1 MNARWT
7 KQSGGGRPYETMANY
22 THDLIVIGAG
32 SGGLGAAGFGG
43 AIGLKVA
50 LIDRTRENY
59 GGDCL
64 NYGCVPS
71 KALLHVAAQFAGAR
85 QATKFGLDIEGKAD
99 FGKVMEYIHGQQ
111 SIIRAHETPEYLTRE
126 YGLECLVGEA
136 MLTGRKEVS
145 VNDRKLTAPRIVLAS
160 GSKPRHLS
168 VPGVEAVKQYDN
180 ESVFSELQ
188 ELPEHLVIVG
198 GGPNSCE
205 MAQAFRRLGSQV
217 TLLNRGDRILERDPA
232 PAAAVLHRK
241 LKAEGVKIRNLTEIV
256 RFRDA
261 HTAVLKKDGLADGD
275 LSFTHLIVG
284 IGREVRTS
292 GLGLELAGVH
302 VTDGKIVT
310 DAYYRTSNKSIF
322 AIGDAYG
329 AEMFSHGAEKH
340 NTDLWTNLLS
350 PIDRKHQLKHF
361 SWVTFT
367 DPEVATFG
375 LTPAQMKEQ
384 GLDYETVTQSF
395 DHDDRAVAAD
405 YRDSVLL
412 LYLSKPRFGS
422 SKVLGGCMAAPGAGE
437 MIQELLLLNQ
447 FDLPYGKLTNKIYAY
462 PVGSRINQKP
472 ARDRAQDRLL
482 SPLTKRLLQAA
493 YRLQNR

>member
-1 MNARWT
+1 
-7 KQSGGGRPYETMANY
+7 MANY
-22 THDLIVIGAG
+22 THDLVVIGAG

-50 LIDRTRENY
+50 LIDKTARHY

-64 NYGCVPS
+64 NFGCVPS

-85 QATKFGLDIEGKAD
+85 QATKFGLQIEGRAD
-99 FGKVMEYIHGQQ
+99 FSQVMEYITGRQDV
-111 SIIRAHETPEYLTRE
+111 IRTHETPEYLAKE

-136 MLTGRKEVS
+136 MLTGRNEVT
-145 VNDRKLTAPRIVLAS
+145 VNGRKLTAPRIVLAT
-160 GSKPRHLS
+160 GSKPRHLN
-168 VPGVEAVKQYDN
+168 VPGVERVKQYDN
-180 ESVFSELQ
+180 ESVFSELH
-188 ELPEHLVIVG
+188 ELPERLVIVG

-205 MAQAFRRLGSQV
+205 MAQAFRRLGSEV
-217 TLLNRGDRILERDPA
+217 TVLNRGERILANDPA

-241 LKAEGVKIRNLTEIV
+241 LRAEGVQIRNHTEIA

-261 HTAVLKKDGLADGD
+261 HTAVVKKDGVADGEIT
-275 LSFTHLIVG
+275 FTHLIVG
-284 IGREVRTS
+284 IGRIVRTS

-302 VTDGKIVT
+302 VKGGKIVA
-310 DAYYRTSNKSIF
+310 DAYYRTSNPAIF

-329 AEMFSHGAEKH
+329 REMFSHGAEKH

-350 PIDRKHQLKHF
+350 PIDRKHNLKHF

-375 LTPAQMKEQ
+375 YMPAQ
-384 GLDYETVTQSF
+384 LDERGIRYETVTQSF

-422 SKVLGGCMAAPGAGE
+422 SKVLGGCMAAPAAGE

-447 FDLPYGKLTNKIYAY
+447 LGLPYGKLTNKIYAY